1 MKKQYITLCLLFLSL
16 SQFNA
21 QELGRFEFT
30 GTGACPNQNPN
41 VTVQP
46 SGADFSMFS
55 STGTVCTVT
64 NNVYNASGWSPGSTV
79 DLTKYYEFTITA
91 TGGNMLNLDSL
102 NFASRIS
109 SNTANWH
116 LRSSVDSY
124 AADLFSGAS
133 TNVMDTSRNLLPSQF
148 DNLSTVTFRFYV
160 SDVTDDQR
168 AWRIDDVILK
178 GTAGQGAGLQSL
190 SNEFLNLY
198 PNPGKELLTVSFSEQ
213 KNIQEIRLTDQF
225 GKVLQSSNAF
235 GQTDVVFET
244 ASLSSGIYFVVCQT
258 TAGLVTQ
265 KWIKY

>member
-64 NNVYNASGWSPGSTV
+64 NNVYNAAGWTPGSTV

-91 TGGNMLNLDSL
+91 TGGNLLNLDSL

-116 LRSSVDSY
+116 LRSSVDNY
-124 AADLFSGAS
+124 ATDLFSGAS
-133 TNVMDTSRNLLPSQF
+133 TNVLDTSRNMLSSQF
-148 DNLSTVTFRFYV
+148 DNLNMVTFRFYV

-168 AWRIDDVILK
+168 AWRIDDVIVK
-178 GTAGQGAGLQSL
+178 GAVTAGASVIELQNASFTI
-190 SNEFLNLY
+190 S
-198 PNPGKELLTVSFSEQ
+198 PNPGTNQLIVNFVNNENLSDVYLV
-213 KNIQEIRLTDQF
+213 DQF
-225 GKVLQSSNAF
+225 GKLVKSSNLNN
-235 GQTDVVFET
+235 GSEVTFET
-244 ASLSSGIYFVVCQT
+244 EDLQKGIYFVVNGQT
-258 TAGLVTQ
+258 VQ
-265 KWIKY
+265 KWIKL